1 MQEILQVFAIEAFLH
16 RLVESV
22 DRDRFVLKGGALLPA
37 FGGRRPTRDIDFQ
50 ATSLPMDQATVLNR
64 ILHVASFEC
73 HDGVTFDDSSASA
86 TTIRNDDPYVGIRVY
101 VRAHIATAVVDLRV
115 DVGIADPIIPEPR
128 TVDLPRLLGGSIQ
141 VLAYPLEMVLAEK
154 IVTAISRGTAN
165 TRWRDFWDVVSL
177 SRRHVVQADVL
188 TDSLRN
194 VADFRQV
201 ELMPLSHVLVDFHS
215 LGQSGWASW
224 RRRNSLENS
233 SPRDFGEVLAEYT
246 RFADPVVRDASR
258 GTVWDPGERRW
269 IRHVNEAESN

>member
-37 FGGRRPTRDIDFQ
+37 FSGRRPTRDIDFQ
-50 ATSLPMDQATVLNR
+50 ATSLPMESEAVLNR

-73 HDGVTFDDSSASA
+73 LDGVNFDESSASA
-86 TTIRNDDPYVGIRVY
+86 TMIRNDEPYVGIRVY
-101 VRAHIATAVVDLRV
+101 IRAHIATAVVKLWV
-115 DVGIADPIIPEPR
+115 DVGTADPIIPEPR
-128 TVDLPRLLGGSIQ
+128 PVDLPRLLGGSIQ

-154 IVTAISRGTAN
+154 IVTAMSRGTAN

-201 ELMPLSHVLVDFHS
+201 ELMPLSNVLVNYHS

-224 RRRNSLENS
+224 RRRNSLEDS
-233 SPRDFGEVLAEYT
+233 SPHDFGEVLAEFI
-246 RFADPVVRDASR
+246 RFADPIVRDESR
-258 GTVWDPGERRW
+258 GTVWDQNQRRW
-269 IRHVNEAESN
+269 IRRVDEAESN